1 MWQVSNNLGQLL
13 DLKPETSYTL
23 AMKNVEK
30 NADLILKNADAM
42 IFDSNLNKIVKQR
55 VDIAVKNQRISEI
68 SSSLQ
73 STSNNILDLTGL
85 TILPG
90 LIDSQVH
97 FREPGLTH
105 KEDIQTGTR
114 AAILGG
120 ITSVFEMP
128 NTNPS
133 TTTVEAFQQKMNLS
147 KGRANC
153 HYSFFLGASSEN
165 ISELANLEK
174 LPHSPGIKIFLG
186 ASFGSLL
193 VDDDVTF
200 EQVMKHGKRRLTIH
214 SEDEA
219 RMRERKHI
227 AIEAGH
233 PRAHHIWRDEE
244 SAMISTRK
252 AVMLARKYK
261 RSIHVLHV
269 SSSEE
274 MAFLKE
280 NKDVASV
287 EILPQFLTLSAPECY
302 ERLGTLAQQNPPIRD
317 IRHLEHLWK
326 AVQNGTVDIIGS
338 DHAPHT
344 LEEKNRPYPQSPS
357 GFPGVQ
363 TLVPIMLNHV
373 HQGNFSLERFTE
385 MVSENPRRLFGVRNK
400 GRIQLGY
407 DADFTIVDLKKEQTI
422 KNSWIASKCGYT
434 PFDGMKV
441 TGWPTHTI
449 LKGQVVMQD
458 DSVIKAHQGEPIDFE
473 AHA

>member
-1 MWQVSNNLGQLL
+1 MKTA
-13 DLKPETSYTL
+13 DL
-23 AMKNVEK
+23 

-42 IFDSNLNKIVKQR
+42 IFDSTTNKIEKQR
-55 VDIAVKNQRISEI
+55 VDIAIKDKRISEI

-73 STSNNILDLTGL
+73 STSPNVIDLSGL

-97 FREPGLTH
+97 FREPGMTH

-133 TTTVEAFQQKMNLS
+133 TTTDVAFYEKMNLA
-147 KGRANC
+147 KNRANC
-153 HYSFFLGASSEN
+153 HYSFFLGASNEN
-165 ISELANLEK
+165 ISELENLEK

-193 VDDDVTF
+193 VDDDKIF
-200 EQVMKHGKRRLTIH
+200 EEVMKHGKRRLTIH

-227 AIEAGH
+227 AVEAGH
-233 PRAHHIWRDEE
+233 PRAHPIWRDVE
-244 SAMISTRK
+244 SAMISTKK
-252 AVMLARKYK
+252 AVRLAQKYK
-261 RSIHVLHV
+261 RPIHILHV
-269 SSSEE
+269 SSAEE
-274 MAFLKE
+274 MAFLKDH
-280 NKDVASV
+280 KDTASV

-302 ERLGTLAQQNPPIRD
+302 ERLGTLAQQNPPIREA
-317 IRHLEHLWK
+317 RHMEHLWR
-326 AVQNGTVDIIGS
+326 AVQDGTVDIIGS

-344 LEEKNRPYPQSPS
+344 LEEKNKAYPQSPS

-373 HQGNFSLERFTE
+373 HQGRFSLERFTE

-400 GRIQLGY
+400 GRIQVGF
-407 DADFTIVDLKKEQTI
+407 DADFTVVDLKKENTI
-422 KNSWIASKCGYT
+422 TNAWIASKCGYT

-449 LKGQVVMQD
+449 LNGKVVMEN
-458 DSVIKAHQGEPIDFE
+458 DSVISAHQGEPIDFE
-473 AHA
+473 AHR